1 MAGHIVGAAEASSLP
16 AQVRMVRAGRR
27 VQHELGLPYLVDG
40 SNEVQIRGQAHRSTP
55 ELVEALERA
64 AAGQVRVRRTAGW
77 YMSLVP
83 APSPVGMVSLRHL
96 NVSVYNRDIWIH
108 RVDICRATGRALEL
122 SAEHDGRI
130 VEDVVAEWAAKHRRP
145 FRLQLEGPAGAVYVQ
160 GTGGDKLRL
169 DAVEFCRALSGRT
182 PGTGLLATP
191 VLF

>member
-16 AQVRMVRAGRR
+16 AQVRMLRAGRR

-83 APSPVGMVSLRHL
+83 APSPVGIVSLRDL

-108 RVDICRATGRALEL
+108 RVDICRATGRAVEL

-130 VEDVVAEWAAKHRRP
+130 VEDVVAEW
-145 FRLQLEGPAGAVYVQ
+145 AVYVQ